1 MTVHLLKLSVG
12 TSDIEHLA
20 RFQRARLERS
30 VRNGGAPRLW
40 HRTRHRPRRTEEL
53 LDGGSIYWVIGGR
66 IRARQ
71 RLVGFE
77 SEQDPERGTIC
88 LFMLDPALVPT
99 EPWPHRAFQGWRY
112 LDPKD
117 APPDRP
123 AGTGEADMPEEMI
136 AELRELGLL

>member
-1 MTVHLLKLSVG
+1 MTVHIIKLSVG
-12 TSDIEHLA
+12 TTDIEDLA
-20 RFQRARLERS
+20 GFQRERLRQS
-30 VRNGGAPRLW
+30 TRNGGTPRLW

-53 LDGGSIYWVIGGR
+53 LAGGSIYWVIGGR

-71 RLVGFE
+71 KLVGFE
-77 SEQDPERGTIC
+77 SDRDDEGQKIC
-88 LFMLDPALVPT
+88 RFMLDAALVPT
-99 EPWPHRAFQGWRY
+99 DPWPHRAFQGWRY

-123 AGTGEADMPEEMI
+123 TGEADAAMPEAMI

>member
-1 MTVHLLKLSVG
+1 VTVHLLKLSVG
-12 TSDIEHLA
+12 STDIDSLA
-20 RFQRARLERS
+20 RFQEARLRQSMRQFGE
-30 VRNGGAPRLW
+30 PRLW
-40 HRTRHRPRRTEEL
+40 HKTRNTPRRAEEL

-77 SEQDPERGTIC
+77 SEQDPDRGKIC
-88 LFMLDPALVPT
+88 LFMLDPDLVPT

-112 LDPKD
+112 LEPKD

-123 AGTGEADMPEEMI
+123 VGMADEDMPEAMI

>member
-1 MTVHLLKLSVG
+1 MTVHLIKLSVG
-12 TSDIEHLA
+12 SGDIEGLA
-20 RFQRARLERS
+20 RFQRARLEQSMR
-30 VRNGGAPRLW
+30 REGTPRLW
-40 HRTRHRPRRTEEL
+40 HKTRNRPRRAEEL
-53 LDGGSIYWVIGGR
+53 LAGGSIYWVIGGR

-77 SEQDPERGTIC
+77 SEVDPDRGRIC
-88 LFMLDPALVPT
+88 LFMLDPELVPT
-99 EPWPHRAFQGWRY
+99 DPWPHRAFQGWRY

-123 AGTGEADMPEEMI
+123 VGAADEAMPEEMI

>member
-12 TSDIEHLA
+12 SADIEDLA
-20 RFQRARLERS
+20 GFQRARLEQSMR
-30 VRNGGAPRLW
+30 RGGKPRLW
-40 HRTRHRPRRTEEL
+40 HRTRNTPRRAEEL

-77 SEQDPERGTIC
+77 SEVDPDRGKMC
-88 LFMLDPALVPT
+88 LFMLDAELVPT
-99 EPWPHRAFQGWRY
+99 DPWPHRAFQGWRY

-123 AGTGEADMPEEMI
+123 VGAVDDGMPEAMI